1 MAVTTIAHKPDL
13 TKEEAREIFRRHFE
27 PKCKVE
33 DWKGVLVGSKRDF
46 LVVKN
51 HFIGV
56 AVGLEQSQSETKF
69 VYSGLAPRI
78 YARILGAGLISVFLW
93 GRFVSEV
100 RHFIEN
106 APEFK

>member
-1 MAVTTIAHKPDL
+1 LAVTTIAHKPDL
-13 TKEEAREIFRRHFE
+13 TAEQAKEIFQKHFE

-33 DWKGVLVGSKRDF
+33 GWKGPNVGSRRDF
-46 LVVKN
+46 VVVKN
-51 HFIGV
+51 DFIGV
-56 AVGLEQSQSETKF
+56 SVKLEQTQGETKF

-78 YARILGAGLISVFLW
+78 YARILGAGMISVFLW

-100 RHFIEN
+100 RHFIET